1 MLKFDTTQPEGF
13 SGFLQALKASFAK
26 RNQDIRTTGT
36 TKLLHAASEA
46 QGLDNWQ
53 QLSATLSKQE
63 LPLQEDDNTL
73 EIAKNVSAL
82 EDIMSFCEKHA
93 QGEDVNASDILYGE
107 AVRNIEI
114 HFAVSSS
121 TSLSLTI
128 DTDGEVLSGYL
139 RSTGFGRG
147 KEAITNIE
155 DEQLAA
161 VAEAFESKI
170 MATLEWSGISLT

>member
-13 SGFLQALKASFAK
+13 SGFMQALKAAFTN

-63 LPLQEDDNTL
+63 SPLQEDDNTQ

-82 EDIMSFCEKHA
+82 KDIMDFCEKSA
-93 QGEDVNASDILYGE
+93 QGEEVNASDILYAE
-107 AVRNIEI
+107 AVKNIEL
-114 HFAVSSS
+114 HFTVSSS
-121 TSLSLTI
+121 TSLNLTI

-161 VAEAFESKI
+161 IAEEFESMI
-170 MATLEWSGISLT
+170 MATLEWTGISLS